1 MDEELERFKREINLT
16 EYAASCG
23 YVLIVR
29 ERRGRD
35 KLRGST
41 ASSILMEN
49 RGTGDKVV
57 IARDRDGHWTFF
69 SVRDGGDN
77 GTIIDFVQHRKGA
90 GLGGVRKE
98 LRHWIGQLR
107 PQVSPEH
114 FVDVVSVQT
123 QDRDA
128 VRATYAAARVR
139 PNSPYLNSR
148 GIRPETL
155 AHDRF
160 RVSWREDVRGNVLF
174 PHRDGPCIDDVCGY
188 EVKNRGF
195 TGFAPGG
202 RKTIWISA
210 TRRGDRSLIV
220 AESAID
226 AISYHQLH
234 PDAHTRYVSTGG
246 SFGPPQAQ
254 YLVRAIA
261 RMPADTHIVAA
272 VDNDRGGDRIV
283 DQLAALTGGRP
294 LTRARSPVGKDWNDC
309 LQAAEREYI
318 RSLRRGLEI
327 TS

>member
-23 YVLIVR
+23 YVLIVL
-29 ERRGRD
+29 ERRARD
-35 KLRGST
+35 KVRGST

-49 RGTGDKVV
+49 QGTGDKVV
-57 IARDRDGHWTFF
+57 IARDQDGHWTFF
-69 SVRDGGDN
+69 SVRDDGDN
-77 GTIIDFVQHRKGA
+77 GTIVDFVQRRKRV

-98 LRHWIGQLR
+98 LRPWIGRLR
-107 PQVSPEH
+107 PHVAPQR
-114 FVDVVSVQT
+114 FVDVLPIRPH
-123 QDRDA
+123 DPEA
-128 VRATYAAARVR
+128 VRAAYTAAHVR

-174 PHRDGPCIDDVCGY
+174 PHRDGPCTDDVCGY

-246 SFGPPQAQ
+246 SFGQSQAQ

-261 RMPADTHIVAA
+261 RMPADARIVAV
-272 VDNDRGGDRIV
+272 VDNDRGGDRIF

-318 RSLRRGLEI
+318 RSLRRGPEI